1 MRRVIVIAAAI
12 VGAVV
17 IFAGAIFFYA
27 ATNLNSI
34 ISERRQA
41 ILDKVS
47 IALGRQ
53 VHADDIKV
61 TLGWGI
67 LADVTGVQ
75 VADDPDISKKPFIEA
90 SNVYTRLQLIPLLA
104 RRIEVTEVV
113 LDKPVIRIVQT
124 RDGTFN
130 VSTLGRKKVHTEEE
144 SQQGEGEGGGGANEE
159 SPMAEA
165 GKAPSVLGSLLVQNF
180 TINDGTLTFE
190 TEGAPESAT
199 INVINLKLRDFVF
212 NAPFTVA
219 VTFAAL
225 SDQQNFDLSATIGPL
240 VSNGV
245 LDIDAI
251 PLTGNAKVGPI
262 LLTQLK
268 TIPMVAKAIPPKL
281 SVSGPVSFDAVA
293 EGTVQSIKFNLSS
306 DMSANAIAFGD
317 AFNKPADVP
326 LKISADGTKGERAQG
341 AAILESGIG
350 DLVPVLTGWSLVA
363 VNLANVTL
371 GDLEA
376 KATNIRVG
384 GGTNAAHIDTNNFD
398 IASLAKMIPA
408 LGKYNPTGKTE
419 IHTGATLAH
428 EKASAD
434 GTVALTGVGLSLPDQ
449 KAPPLSNISGNIKL
463 AGTSADIGPL
473 TFNLGAQQATLKS
486 HIDQFQPLVMSYE
499 LNAASVRLAD
509 LAPSRP
515 PDEVI
520 NQLFAKGA
528 VSIGSM
534 TGPTVDSDITS
545 PSGNLAKVPYQNLK
559 VSLSLSGK
567 FARVTTLRLKAFS
580 GDIVATGD
588 TRLEASAP
596 MEASISFTNLDI
608 QQALDSQK
616 SKAAGTV
623 RGTLGGRIKVSAK
636 TGTFDE
642 MKPTLRGNGN
652 LTITN
657 GKLVGINVG
666 GQALKKVQNLPAIGN
681 LVPDAVVKNHPE
693 LFANP
698 DTDIQLASLTFVLA
712 DQRITSHDIKAQTVD
727 YNLLGDGWFDM
738 DKNIDLAARIV
749 LSAPFSKELI
759 EQKQEVAF
767 IANKDGQIDIP
778 LQVVGQLPK
787 PQVLPNVTELAQ
799 TAANNAAKS
808 QGQKYLGKIFGKKGL
823 PGGLSKFLG
832 GGSGGN
838 DGSGNGGGSGGSNG
852 GGGNTNPPSNP
863 LDQLKKLF

>member
-1 MRRVIVIAAAI
+1 MRRVIVVAAAI

-17 IFAGAIFFYA
+17 IFAGAILFYA

-34 ISERRQA
+34 IAERRQTV
-41 ILDKVS
+41 LDKVS
-47 IALGRQ
+47 TALGRQ

-61 TLGWGI
+61 SIGWGI
-67 LADVTGVQ
+67 MADVTGVR
-75 VADDPDISKKPFIEA
+75 VADDPDISQKPFIEA
-90 SNVYTRLQLIPLLA
+90 SNVYTRLELLPLLA

-130 VSTLGRKKVHTEEE
+130 VSTLGRKKVHTEQEA
-144 SQQGEGEGGGGANEE
+144 GEGKGGGKGGRGDNEE

-165 GKAPSVLGSLLVQNF
+165 GRAPAALGSLLVQNF
-180 TINDGTLTFE
+180 SINGGTLTFE
-190 TEGAPESAT
+190 TEGAPESSTVNA
-199 INVINLKLRDFVF
+199 IDLKVRDFGF

-240 VSNGV
+240 ISNGV
-245 LDIDAI
+245 IDIDAI
-251 PLTGNAKVGPI
+251 PLSGKAKVGPI
-262 LLTQLK
+262 LLTQLE
-268 TIPMVAKAIPPKL
+268 TIPMIAKAIPPKL
-281 SVSGPVSFDAVA
+281 SVSGPVSFDATA
-293 EGTVQSIKFNLSS
+293 DGTTQAVKFNVSS
-306 DMSANAIAFGD
+306 DLSANAIAFGD
-317 AFNKPADVP
+317 SFNKPADTP
-326 LKISADGTKGERAQG
+326 LNISAEGSQTS
-341 AAILESGIG
+341 SG
-350 DLVPVLTGWSLVA
+350 VA
-363 VNLANVTL
+363 VTLANVTL

-376 KATNIRVG
+376 KATDIKVG
-384 GGTNAAHIDTNNFD
+384 GGTTAAHVDTNNFD
-398 IASLAKMIPA
+398 LAALAKMIPA
-408 LGKYNPTGKTE
+408 LGKYNLTGKTE
-419 IHTGATLAH
+419 VHTAATLANG
-428 EKASAD
+428 KAAAD
-434 GTVALTGVGLSLPDQ
+434 GTVALAGVGLLMPDQ
-449 KAPPLSNISGNIKL
+449 KASPLSNINGNIKL
-463 AGTSADIGPL
+463 AGTTADVGPL

-528 VSIGSM
+528 ISIGSM
-534 TGPTVDSDITS
+534 AGPTVDSEITS
-545 PSGNLAKVPYQNLK
+545 PSGNLANLPYQNLK
-559 VSLSLSGK
+559 LQVALK
-567 FARVTTLRLKAFS
+567 QKQARVTTLRLKAFS
-580 GDIVATGD
+580 GDIVATGN

-623 RGTLGGRIKVSAK
+623 RGTLGGKIQVSGK

-642 MKPTLRGNGN
+642 MKPTLKGNGN
-652 LTITN
+652 LTLTN
-657 GKLVGINVG
+657 GKLIGVNIG
-666 GQALKKVQNLPAIGN
+666 GQALKKVQHLPAIGK

-693 LFANP
+693 LFSNP
-698 DTDIQLASLTFVLA
+698 DTDIQLASLTFVLEGP
-712 DQRITSHDIKAQTVD
+712 RITSHDIKAQTVD

-738 DKNIDLAARIV
+738 DKNIDLAAEIV
-749 LSAPFSKELI
+749 LSPQFSKELV
-759 EQKQEVAF
+759 EQKKEVAF

-799 TAANNAAKS
+799 LATNNAAQS
-808 QGQKYLGKIFGKKGL
+808 QGQKYLGKIFGKKGI
-823 PGGLSKFLG
+823 PKGLSKFLG
-832 GGSGGN
+832 GDSSGT
-838 DGSGNGGGSGGSNG
+838 DGSGNGSNNSNG
-852 GGGNTNPPSNP
+852 GGNSNPPPNP

>member
-1 MRRVIVIAAAI
+1 MRRVMVVAAAI

-17 IFAGAIFFYA
+17 IFAGAILFYA

-34 ISERRQA
+34 IAERRQT

-47 IALGRQ
+47 TALGRQ

-61 TLGWGI
+61 SLGWGI

-90 SNVYTRLQLIPLLA
+90 SNVYTRLQLMPLLA

-144 SQQGEGEGGGGANEE
+144 SGGGEAGKGGGGANEE

-165 GKAPSVLGSLLVQNF
+165 GRAPAALGSLLVQNF
-180 TINDGTLTFE
+180 SINDGTLTFQ
-190 TEGAPESAT
+190 TEGAAESSTVNA
-199 INVINLKLRDFVF
+199 INLKVRDFGF
-212 NAPFTVA
+212 NAPFTA
-219 VTFAAL
+219 DVTFAAL
-225 SDQQNFDLSATIGPL
+225 SDKKNFDLSATIGPL
-240 VSNGV
+240 INNG
-245 LDIDAI
+245 LIDIDAI
-251 PLTGNAKVGPI
+251 PLSGKAGVGPI
-262 LLTQLK
+262 LLTQLQ
-268 TIPMVAKAIPPKL
+268 TIPTIAKAIPPKL
-281 SVSGPVSFDAVA
+281 SISGPVSFDATA
-293 EGTVQSIKFNLSS
+293 DGTVHSIKFTATSDLS
-306 DMSANAIAFGD
+306 APAIAFGD
-317 AFNKPADVP
+317 TFNKPADSP
-326 LKISADGTKGERAQG
+326 LKISAEGSRTD
-341 AAILESGIG
+341 S
-350 DLVPVLTGWSLVA
+350 VVA
-363 VNLANVTL
+363 VTLANITL
-371 GDLEA
+371 GDLEG
-376 KATNIRVG
+376 KATNIKIG
-384 GGTNAAHIDTNNFD
+384 GGTTAAHVDTNNFD

-408 LGKYNPTGKTE
+408 LSKYNLAGKTE
-419 IHTGATLAH
+419 IHTGVTLVQG
-428 EKASAD
+428 KASAD
-434 GTVALTGVGLSLPDQ
+434 GTVALAGVGLSIPDQ

-463 AGTSADIGPL
+463 AGTSADVGPL

-499 LNAASVRLAD
+499 LNAATVRLAD

-528 VSIGSM
+528 VSVGSM
-534 TGPTVDSDITS
+534 TGPTVDSEITS
-545 PSGNLAKVPYQNLK
+545 PSGNLANVPYQNLR
-559 VSLSLSGK
+559 LSLALANK
-567 FARVTTLRLKAFS
+567 VARVTTLRLKAFA
-580 GDIVATGD
+580 GDIVATGT

-623 RGTLGGRIKVSAK
+623 RGTLGGNIKVSGK

-652 LTITN
+652 LTLTN
-657 GKLVGINVG
+657 GKLIGVNIG

-681 LVPDAVVKNHPE
+681 LVPEAVIKNHPE
-693 LFANP
+693 LFSNP
-698 DTDIQLASLTFVLA
+698 DTDIQLASLTFVLEGP
-712 DQRITSHDIKAQTVD
+712 RITSHDIKVQTVD

-749 LSAPFSKELI
+749 LSPQFSKELV
-759 EQKQEVAF
+759 EQKKEVAF

-799 TAANNAAKS
+799 RAGTHAMQA
-808 QGQKYLGKIFGKKGL
+808 QGQKYLGKVFGKKGL
-823 PGGLSKFLG
+823 PGGLNKFLG
-832 GGSGGN
+832 GDSGGGDSSGN
-838 DGSGNGGGSGGSNG
+838 GSGNNNG
-852 GGGNTNPPSNP
+852 GGNSNPPPNP

>member
-1 MRRVIVIAAAI
+1 MRRVIVVAAAI

-17 IFAGAIFFYA
+17 IFAGAILFYA

-34 ISERRQA
+34 IAERHQT

-47 IALGRQ
+47 TALGRQ

-61 TLGWGI
+61 SLGWGI

-90 SNVYTRLQLIPLLA
+90 SNVYTRLQLMPLLA

-144 SQQGEGEGGGGANEE
+144 SGGGTGGKGGGANEE
-159 SPMAEA
+159 SPMAAA
-165 GKAPSVLGSLLVQNF
+165 GRAPAALGSLLVQNF
-180 TINDGTLTFE
+180 SINDGTLIFQ
-190 TEGAPESAT
+190 TEGAPESSTVNA
-199 INVINLKLRDFVF
+199 INLKVRDFGF
-212 NAPFTVA
+212 NAPFTIA

-225 SDQQNFDLSATIGPL
+225 SDQKNFDLSATIGPL
-240 VSNGV
+240 ISNGV
-245 LDIDAI
+245 IDIDAI
-251 PLTGNAKVGPI
+251 ALFGKASVGPI
-262 LLTQLK
+262 LQTQLE
-268 TIPMVAKAIPPKL
+268 TIPMLGSEKIPPKL
-281 SVSGPVSFDAVA
+281 SISGPISFDATA
-293 EGTVQSIKFNLSS
+293 DGTIQSIKFNVTS
-306 DMSANAIAFGD
+306 DLSANAIAFGD
-317 AFNKPADVP
+317 TFNKPADSP
-326 LKISADGTKGERAQG
+326 LKISAEGSRTD
-341 AAILESGIG
+341 S
-350 DLVPVLTGWSLVA
+350 VLA
-363 VNLANVTL
+363 VTLANITL

-376 KATNIRVG
+376 KATDIKIG
-384 GGTNAAHIDTNNFD
+384 GGTTAAHVDTNNFD
-398 IASLAKMIPA
+398 IASLAKMIPV
-408 LGKYNPTGKTE
+408 LGKYNLAGKTE
-419 IHTGATLAH
+419 IHTGVTLVNG
-428 EKASAD
+428 KTSAD
-434 GTVALTGVGLSLPDQ
+434 GTVALAGVGLSIPDQ

-463 AGTSADIGPL
+463 AGTSADVGPL

-499 LNAASVRLAD
+499 LNAAAVRLAD
-509 LAPSRP
+509 IAPSRP
-515 PDEVI
+515 PDEVV

-528 VSIGSM
+528 VSIGSS
-534 TGPTVDSDITS
+534 TGPTVDSEITS
-545 PSGNLAKVPYQNLK
+545 PSGNLANIPYQNLK
-559 VSLSLSGK
+559 LSLALADK
-567 FARVTTLRLKAFS
+567 VARVTTLRLKAFS
-580 GDIVATGD
+580 GDIVATGN

-596 MEASISFTNLDI
+596 MQASISFTNLDV

-623 RGTLGGRIKVSAK
+623 RGTLGGNIKVSGK

-642 MKPTLRGNGN
+642 MKPTLRGNGD
-652 LTITN
+652 LTLTN
-657 GKLVGINVG
+657 GKLIGVNIG

-681 LVPDAVVKNHPE
+681 LVPEAVIRNHPE
-693 LFANP
+693 LFSNP
-698 DTDIQLASLTFVLA
+698 DTDIQVASLTFVLEGP
-712 DQRITSHDIKAQTVD
+712 RITSHDIKVQTVD

-749 LSAPFSKELI
+749 LSPQFSKELV
-759 EQKQEVAF
+759 EQKKEVAF

-799 TAANNAAKS
+799 RAANNAAQS
-808 QGQKYLGKIFGKKGL
+808 QGQKYLGKVFGKKGI
-823 PGGLSKFLG
+823 PKGLSKFLG
-832 GGSGGN
+832 GDSGGG
-838 DGSGNGGGSGGSNG
+838 DGSGNGSGGDNG
-852 GGGNTNPPSNP
+852 GGNSNPPPNP

>member
-1 MRRVIVIAAAI
+1 MRRVMVVAAAI

-17 IFAGAIFFYA
+17 IFAGAILFYA

-34 ISERRQA
+34 IAERRQT

-47 IALGRQ
+47 TALGRQ

-61 TLGWGI
+61 SLGWGI

-90 SNVYTRLQLIPLLA
+90 SNVYTRLQLMPLLA

-130 VSTLGRKKVHTEEE
+130 VSTLGRKKVRTEEE
-144 SQQGEGEGGGGANEE
+144 SGGGDGGKGGGGANEE

-165 GKAPSVLGSLLVQNF
+165 GRAPAALGSLLVQNF
-180 TINDGTLTFE
+180 SINDGTLTFQ
-190 TEGAPESAT
+190 TEGAAESSTVNA
-199 INVINLKLRDFVF
+199 INLKVRDFGF
-212 NAPFTVA
+212 NAPFTA
-219 VTFAAL
+219 DVTFAAL
-225 SDQQNFDLSATIGPL
+225 SDKKNFDLSATIGPL
-240 VSNGV
+240 INNGV
-245 LDIDAI
+245 IDIDAI
-251 PLTGNAKVGPI
+251 PLSGKAGVGPI
-262 LLTQLK
+262 LLTQLQ
-268 TIPMVAKAIPPKL
+268 TIPMIAKAIPPKL
-281 SVSGPVSFDAVA
+281 SISGPVSFDATA
-293 EGTVQSIKFNLSS
+293 DGTVHSIKFTATSDLS
-306 DMSANAIAFGD
+306 APAIAFGD
-317 AFNKPADVP
+317 TFNKPADSP
-326 LKISADGTKGERAQG
+326 LKISAEGSRTD
-341 AAILESGIG
+341 S
-350 DLVPVLTGWSLVA
+350 VVA
-363 VNLANVTL
+363 VTLANITL
-371 GDLEA
+371 GDLEG
-376 KATNIRVG
+376 KATNIKIG
-384 GGTNAAHIDTNNFD
+384 GGTTAAHVDTNNFD

-408 LGKYNPTGKTE
+408 LSKYNLAGKTE
-419 IHTGATLAH
+419 IHTGVTLVQG
-428 EKASAD
+428 KASAD
-434 GTVALTGVGLSLPDQ
+434 GTVALAGVGLSIPDQ
-449 KAPPLSNISGNIKL
+449 KAPPLSNLSGNIKL
-463 AGTSADIGPL
+463 AGTSADVGPL

-499 LNAASVRLAD
+499 LNAATVRLAD

-528 VSIGSM
+528 VSVGSM
-534 TGPTVDSDITS
+534 TGPTVDSEITS
-545 PSGNLAKVPYQNLK
+545 PSGNLANVPYQNLR
-559 VSLSLSGK
+559 LSLALANK
-567 FARVTTLRLKAFS
+567 VARVTTLRLKAFA
-580 GDIVATGD
+580 GDIVATGT

-623 RGTLGGRIKVSAK
+623 RGTLGGNIKVSGK

-652 LTITN
+652 LTLTN
-657 GKLVGINVG
+657 GKLIGVNIG

-681 LVPDAVVKNHPE
+681 LVPEAVIKNHPE
-693 LFANP
+693 LFSNP
-698 DTDIQLASLTFVLA
+698 DTDIQLASLTFVLEGP
-712 DQRITSHDIKAQTVD
+712 RITSHDIKVQTVD

-749 LSAPFSKELI
+749 LSPQFSKELV
-759 EQKQEVAF
+759 EQKKEVAF

-799 TAANNAAKS
+799 RAGTHAMQA
-808 QGQKYLGKIFGKKGL
+808 QGQKYLGKVFGKKGL
-823 PGGLSKFLG
+823 PGGLNKFLG
-832 GGSGGN
+832 GDSGADDGSGGSGS
-838 DGSGNGGGSGGSNG
+838 GSGNGGAPAG
-852 GGGNTNPPSNP
+852 GGGSKPPPNP

>member
-1 MRRVIVIAAAI
+1 MRRVMVVAAAI

-17 IFAGAIFFYA
+17 IFAGAILFYA

-34 ISERRQA
+34 IAERRQT

-47 IALGRQ
+47 TALGRQ

-61 TLGWGI
+61 SLGWGI

-90 SNVYTRLQLIPLLA
+90 SNVYTRLQLMPLLA

-130 VSTLGRKKVHTEEE
+130 VSTLGRKKVHTEED
-144 SQQGEGEGGGGANEE
+144 SGGGEAGKGGGGANEE

-165 GKAPSVLGSLLVQNF
+165 GRAPAALGSLLVQNF
-180 TINDGTLTFE
+180 SINDGTLTFQ
-190 TEGAPESAT
+190 TEGAAESSTVNA
-199 INVINLKLRDFVF
+199 INLKVRDFGF
-212 NAPFTVA
+212 NAPFTA
-219 VTFAAL
+219 DVTFAAL
-225 SDQQNFDLSATIGPL
+225 SDKKNFDLSATIGPL
-240 VSNGV
+240 INNGV
-245 LDIDAI
+245 IDIDAI
-251 PLTGNAKVGPI
+251 PLSGKAGVGPI
-262 LLTQLK
+262 LLTQLQ
-268 TIPMVAKAIPPKL
+268 TIPMIAKAIPPKL
-281 SVSGPVSFDAVA
+281 SISGPVSFDATA
-293 EGTVQSIKFNLSS
+293 DGTVHSIKFTATSDLS
-306 DMSANAIAFGD
+306 APAIAFGD
-317 AFNKPADVP
+317 TFNKPADSP
-326 LKISADGTKGERAQG
+326 LKISAEGSRTD
-341 AAILESGIG
+341 S
-350 DLVPVLTGWSLVA
+350 VVA
-363 VNLANVTL
+363 VTLANITL
-371 GDLEA
+371 GDLEG
-376 KATNIRVG
+376 KATNIKIG
-384 GGTNAAHIDTNNFD
+384 GGTTAAHVDTNNFD

-408 LGKYNPTGKTE
+408 LSKYNLAGKTE
-419 IHTGATLAH
+419 IHTGVTLVQG
-428 EKASAD
+428 KASAD
-434 GTVALTGVGLSLPDQ
+434 GTVALAGVGLSIPDQ

-463 AGTSADIGPL
+463 AGTSADVGPL

-499 LNAASVRLAD
+499 LNAATVRLAD

-528 VSIGSM
+528 VSVGSM
-534 TGPTVDSDITS
+534 TGPTVDSEITS
-545 PSGNLAKVPYQNLK
+545 PSGNLANVPYQNLR
-559 VSLSLSGK
+559 LSLALANK
-567 FARVTTLRLKAFS
+567 VARVTTLRLKAFA
-580 GDIVATGD
+580 GDIVATGT

-623 RGTLGGRIKVSAK
+623 RGTLGGNIKVSGK

-652 LTITN
+652 LTLTN
-657 GKLVGINVG
+657 GKLIGVNIG

-681 LVPDAVVKNHPE
+681 LVPEAVIKNHPE
-693 LFANP
+693 LFSNP
-698 DTDIQLASLTFVLA
+698 DTDIQLASLTFVLEGP
-712 DQRITSHDIKAQTVD
+712 RITSHDIKVQTVD

-749 LSAPFSKELI
+749 LSPQFSKELV
-759 EQKQEVAF
+759 EQKKEVAF

-799 TAANNAAKS
+799 RAGTHAMQA
-808 QGQKYLGKIFGKKGL
+808 QGQKYLGKVFGKKGL
-823 PGGLSKFLG
+823 PGGLNKFLG
-832 GGSGGN
+832 GDSGADDGSGGSGS
-838 DGSGNGGGSGGSNG
+838 GSGNGGAPAG
-852 GGGNTNPPSNP
+852 GGGSKPPPNP

>member
-1 MRRVIVIAAAI
+1 MRRVIKIAAAI
-12 VGAVV
+12 VGAVA
-17 IFAGAIFFYA
+17 IFVGAILFYA

-34 ISERRQA
+34 IAERRQT

-47 IALGRQ
+47 TALGRQ
-53 VHADDIKV
+53 VHAEDIKV
-61 TLGWGI
+61 SIGWGI

-90 SNVYTRLQLIPLLA
+90 SNVYTRLQLMPLLA

-144 SQQGEGEGGGGANEE
+144 SRQGEGEGGGGANEE

-165 GKAPSVLGSLLVQNF
+165 GKTPSVLGSLLVQNF
-180 TINDGTLTFE
+180 TINDGTLTYE

-199 INVINLKLRDFVF
+199 VNAIDFKVRDFVF

-240 VSNGV
+240 VNNGV
-245 LDIDAI
+245 LDVDAI
-251 PLTGNAKVGPI
+251 PLTGTAKVGPI

-268 TIPMVAKAIPPKL
+268 TIPMLAKSIPPKL
-281 SVSGPVSFDAVA
+281 SISGPVAFDATA
-293 EGTVQSIKFNLSS
+293 DGTLQSVKFTVSS
-306 DMSANAIAFGD
+306 DLSAPAIAFGD
-317 AFNKPADVP
+317 TFNKPADTP
-326 LKISADGTKGERAQG
+326 LKISAEGSQAG
-341 AAILESGIG
+341 SG
-350 DLVPVLTGWSLVA
+350 VA
-363 VNLANVTL
+363 VTLANITL

-376 KATNIRVG
+376 KATDIKVS
-384 GGTNAAHIDTNNFD
+384 GGTTAARVDTNNFD
-398 IASLAKMIPA
+398 IASLAKIIPA

-419 IHTGATLAH
+419 IHTAATLAH

-434 GTVALTGVGLSLPDQ
+434 GTVALASVGLSLPDQ

-463 AGTSADIGPL
+463 AGTSADVGPL
-473 TFNLGAQQATLKS
+473 TFNVGAQQATLKS

-499 LNAASVRLAD
+499 LNAASVRLGD
-509 LAPSRP
+509 LVPSRP

-534 TGPTVDSDITS
+534 TGPTVDSEITS
-545 PSGNLAKVPYQNLK
+545 PSGNLANVPYQNLRL
-559 VSLSLSGK
+559 SLSLANK
-567 FARVTTLRLKAFS
+567 IARITTLKLKAFS
-580 GDIVATGD
+580 GDIVATGN
-588 TRLEASAP
+588 TRLEAAAP
-596 MEASISFTNLDI
+596 MAASISFTNLDI

-623 RGTLGGRIKVSAK
+623 RGTLGGNIKVSGK
-636 TGTFDE
+636 TGSFDE
-642 MKPTLRGNGN
+642 MKPTLKGNGN
-652 LTITN
+652 LTLTN
-657 GKLVGINVG
+657 GKLVGVNVG

-681 LVPDAVVKNHPE
+681 LVPDAVIKNHPE
-693 LFANP
+693 LFSNP
-698 DTDIQLASLTFVLA
+698 DTDIQLASLTFVLEGP
-712 DQRITSHDIKAQTVD
+712 RITSHDIKVQTVD

-778 LQVVGQLPK
+778 LQIVGQLPK

-823 PGGLSKFLG
+823 PGGLGKFLG
-832 GGSGGN
+832 GDSSGGAN
-838 DGSGNGGGSGGSNG
+838 SGGGSGNGSAPAAGGSN
-852 GGGNTNPPSNP
+852 PPPNP

>member
-1 MRRVIVIAAAI
+1 MRRVMVVAAAI

-17 IFAGAIFFYA
+17 IFAGAILFYA

-34 ISERRQA
+34 IAERRQT

-47 IALGRQ
+47 TALGRQ

-90 SNVYTRLQLIPLLA
+90 SNVYTRLQLMPLLA

-144 SQQGEGEGGGGANEE
+144 SGGGEAGKGGGGANEE

-165 GKAPSVLGSLLVQNF
+165 GRAPAALGSLLVQNF
-180 TINDGTLTFE
+180 SINDGTLTFQ
-190 TEGAPESAT
+190 TEGAAESSTVNA
-199 INVINLKLRDFVF
+199 INLKVRDFGF
-212 NAPFTVA
+212 NAPFTA
-219 VTFAAL
+219 DVTFAAL
-225 SDQQNFDLSATIGPL
+225 SDKKNFDLSATIGPL
-240 VSNGV
+240 INNGV
-245 LDIDAI
+245 IDIDAI
-251 PLTGNAKVGPI
+251 PLSGKAGVGPI
-262 LLTQLK
+262 LLTQLQ
-268 TIPMVAKAIPPKL
+268 TIPMIAKAIPPKL
-281 SVSGPVSFDAVA
+281 SISGPISFEATAD
-293 EGTVQSIKFNLSS
+293 GTVHSIKFTATSDLS
-306 DMSANAIAFGD
+306 APAIAFGD
-317 AFNKPADVP
+317 TFNKPADSP
-326 LKISADGTKGERAQG
+326 LKISAEGSRTD
-341 AAILESGIG
+341 S
-350 DLVPVLTGWSLVA
+350 VVA
-363 VNLANVTL
+363 VTLANITL
-371 GDLEA
+371 GDLEG
-376 KATNIRVG
+376 KATNIKIG
-384 GGTNAAHIDTNNFD
+384 GGTTAAHVDTNNFD
-398 IASLAKMIPA
+398 IAPLAKMIPA
-408 LGKYNPTGKTE
+408 LSKYNLAGKTE
-419 IHTGATLAH
+419 IHTGVTLVQG
-428 EKASAD
+428 KASAD
-434 GTVALTGVGLSLPDQ
+434 GTVALAGVGLSIPDQ
-449 KAPPLSNISGNIKL
+449 KAPPLSNLSGNIKL
-463 AGTSADIGPL
+463 AGTSADVGPL

-499 LNAASVRLAD
+499 LNAAAVRLAD

-528 VSIGSM
+528 VSVGSM
-534 TGPTVDSDITS
+534 TGPTVDSEITS
-545 PSGNLAKVPYQNLK
+545 PSGNLANIPYQNLR
-559 VSLSLSGK
+559 LSLALANK
-567 FARVTTLRLKAFS
+567 VARITTLRLKAFA
-580 GDIVATGD
+580 GDIVATGT

-623 RGTLGGRIKVSAK
+623 RGTLGGNIKVSGK

-642 MKPTLRGNGN
+642 MKPTIRGNGN
-652 LTITN
+652 LTLTN
-657 GKLVGINVG
+657 GKLIGVNIG

-681 LVPDAVVKNHPE
+681 LVPEAVIKNHPE
-693 LFANP
+693 LFSNP
-698 DTDIQLASLTFVLA
+698 DTDIQLASLTFVLEGP
-712 DQRITSHDIKAQTVD
+712 RITSHDIKVQTVD

-749 LSAPFSKELI
+749 LSPQFSKELV
-759 EQKQEVAF
+759 EQKKEVAF

-799 TAANNAAKS
+799 RAGTHAMQA
-808 QGQKYLGKIFGKKGL
+808 QGQKYLGKVFGKKGL
-823 PGGLSKFLG
+823 PGGLNKFLG
-832 GGSGGN
+832 GDSGGGDGSG
-838 DGSGNGGGSGGSNG
+838 DGSGNNNG
-852 GGGNTNPPSNP
+852 GGNSKPPPNP

>member
-1 MRRVIVIAAAI
+1 MRRVMVVAAAI

-17 IFAGAIFFYA
+17 IFAGAILFYA

-34 ISERRQA
+34 IAERRQT

-61 TLGWGI
+61 SLGWGI
-67 LADVTGVQ
+67 MADVTGVQ

-90 SNVYTRLQLIPLLA
+90 SNVYTRLQLMPLLA

-113 LDKPVIRIVQT
+113 LNKPVIRIVQT

-130 VSTLGRKKVHTEEE
+130 VSTLGRKKVRTEEE
-144 SQQGEGEGGGGANEE
+144 SGAGGGGKGGGANEE

-165 GKAPSVLGSLLVQNF
+165 GRAPATLGSLLVQNF
-180 TINDGTLTFE
+180 SIKDGTLIFQ
-190 TEGAPESAT
+190 TEGAPESSTVNA
-199 INVINLKLRDFVF
+199 IDLKIRDFGF

-240 VSNGV
+240 INNGV
-245 LDIDAI
+245 IDVDAI
-251 PLTGNAKVGPI
+251 PLSGNAKAGPI
-262 LLTQLK
+262 LLSQLE
-268 TIPMVAKAIPPKL
+268 TIPMLAKAIPPKL
-281 SVSGPVSFDAVA
+281 SVSGPVAFDATA
-293 EGTVQSIKFNLSS
+293 DGTIQSIKFKVSS
-306 DMSANAIAFGD
+306 DLSAPAIAFGD
-317 AFNKPADVP
+317 SFNKPADTP
-326 LKISADGTKGERAQG
+326 LKISAEGSQTG
-341 AAILESGIG
+341 SG
-350 DLVPVLTGWSLVA
+350 VA
-363 VNLANVTL
+363 VTLANITL

-376 KATNIRVG
+376 KATDIKVG
-384 GGTNAAHIDTNNFD
+384 AGTTAARIDTNNFD
-398 IASLAKMIPA
+398 IGSLAKMVPA
-408 LGKYNPTGKTE
+408 LGKYNLTGKTE
-419 IHTGATLAH
+419 IHTAATLAH
-428 EKASAD
+428 GKASAD
-434 GTVALTGVGLSLPDQ
+434 GTVALAGVGLSIPDQ
-449 KAPPLSNISGNIKL
+449 KAPPISNISGNIKL
-463 AGTSADIGPL
+463 AGTSADVGPL
-473 TFNLGAQQATLKS
+473 TFNLGAQQATLTS

-499 LNAASVRLAD
+499 LNAAAVRLAD

-534 TGPTVDSDITS
+534 AGPTIDSEITS
-545 PSGNLAKVPYQNLK
+545 PSGNLANVPYQNLK
-559 VSLSLSGK
+559 LSLSLADK
-567 FARVTTLRLKAFS
+567 LARVTTLRLKAFS
-580 GDIVATGD
+580 GDIVATGN

-596 MEASISFTNLDI
+596 MQASISFTNLDI

-623 RGTLGGRIKVSAK
+623 RGTLGGKINVSGK
-636 TGTFDE
+636 TGTFDA
-642 MKPTLRGNGN
+642 MKPTLKGNGN
-652 LTITN
+652 LTLTN
-657 GKLVGINVG
+657 GKLIGVNIG
-666 GQALKKVQNLPAIGN
+666 GQALKKVQHLPAIGK

-693 LFANP
+693 LFSNP
-698 DTDIQLASLTFVLA
+698 DTDIQLASLTFVLEGP
-712 DQRITSHDIKAQTVD
+712 RITSHDIKAQTVD

-749 LSAPFSKELI
+749 LSPQFSKELI
-759 EQKQEVAF
+759 EQKKEVAF

-799 TAANNAAKS
+799 LAANNAAQS
-808 QGQKYLGKIFGKKGL
+808 QGQKYLGKVFGKKGI
-823 PGGLSKFLG
+823 PKGLSKFLG
-832 GGSGGN
+832 GDSGGG
-838 DGSGNGGGSGGSNG
+838 DGSGNGSGNNNG
-852 GGGNTNPPSNP
+852 GGSSNPPPNP

>member
-1 MRRVIVIAAAI
+1 MRRVIVVAAAI

-17 IFAGAIFFYA
+17 IFAGAILFYA

-34 ISERRQA
+34 IAERRQT

-47 IALGRQ
+47 TALGRQ

-61 TLGWGI
+61 SLGWGI

-90 SNVYTRLQLIPLLA
+90 SNVYTRLQLMPLLA

-144 SQQGEGEGGGGANEE
+144 SQPGEGGGAKQE

-165 GKAPSVLGSLLVQNF
+165 GKAPATLGSLLVQNF
-180 TINDGTLTFE
+180 SINDGTLTYE

-199 INVINLKLRDFVF
+199 VNAINLQLRDFVF

-225 SDQQNFDLSATIGPL
+225 SDQQNFALSATIGPL
-240 VSNGV
+240 ISNGV
-245 LDIDAI
+245 IDIDAI
-251 PLTGNAKVGPI
+251 PLSGKAKVGPI

-268 TIPMVAKAIPPKL
+268 TIPMLAKAIPPKL
-281 SVSGPVSFDAVA
+281 SISGPIAFDATA
-293 EGTVQSIKFNLSS
+293 DGTVHSIKFNASS
-306 DMSANAIAFGD
+306 DLSAPAIAFGD
-317 AFNKPADVP
+317 TFTKPADTP
-326 LKISADGTKGERAQG
+326 LKISAEGSRTDSVVT
-341 AAILESGIG
+341 
-350 DLVPVLTGWSLVA
+350 VT
-363 VNLANVTL
+363 LANITA
-371 GDLEA
+371 GDLEV
-376 KATNIRVG
+376 KATDIKVG
-384 GGTNAAHIDTNNFD
+384 GGTTAVHVDTNNFD
-398 IASLAKMIPA
+398 IASLAKMVPA
-408 LGKYNPTGKTE
+408 LGKYNLAGKTE
-419 IHTGATLAH
+419 IHTSATITNG
-428 EKASAD
+428 KASAD
-434 GTVALTGVGLSLPDQ
+434 GTVALAGVGLSLPDQ
-449 KAPPLSNISGNIKL
+449 KAPPLSNLSGNIKL
-463 AGTSADIGPL
+463 EGTGADVGPL
-473 TFNLGAQQATLKS
+473 TFNIGPQQATLKS

-509 LAPSRP
+509 LVPSRP
-515 PDEVI
+515 SDEGI
-520 NQLFAKGA
+520 NQLFAKGSA
-528 VSIGSM
+528 S
-534 TGPTVDSDITS
+534 TGARNVNTIEAQITS
-545 PSGNLAKVPYQNLK
+545 PSGNLGGVPYQNLDLSA
-559 VSLSLSGK
+559 SLQGK
-567 FARVTTLRLKAFS
+567 FARVARLKLKAFS
-580 GDIVATGD
+580 GDIVATGN
-588 TRLEASAP
+588 TQLEASAP
-596 MEASISFTNLDI
+596 IQASISFTNLDI

-623 RGTLGGRIKVSAK
+623 RGTLGGNIKVSGK

-652 LTITN
+652 LTLTN
-657 GKLVGINVG
+657 GKLVGVNVG
-666 GQALKKVQNLPAIGN
+666 GQALSKVQNLPAIGN
-681 LVPDAVVKNHPE
+681 LVPDSVIKNHPE
-693 LFANP
+693 LFSNP
-698 DTDIQLASLTFVLA
+698 DTDIQLASLNFVLEGP
-712 DQRITSHDIKAQTVD
+712 RITSHDIKVQTVD

-749 LSAPFSKELI
+749 LSPQFSKELI
-759 EQKQEVAF
+759 EQKKEVAF

-799 TAANNAAKS
+799 RAGTHAMQA
-808 QGQKYLGKIFGKKGL
+808 QGQKYLGKVFGKKGL

-832 GGSGGN
+832 GDSGADDGSGGSGS
-838 DGSGNGGGSGGSNG
+838 GSGNGGGNS
-852 GGGNTNPPSNP
+852 NPPPNP

>member
-1 MRRVIVIAAAI
+1 MRRVIVVAAAI
-12 VGAVV
+12 FGAVV
-17 IFAGAIFFYA
+17 IFAAAILFYA

-34 ISERRQA
+34 IAERRQT

-47 IALGRQ
+47 TALGRR

-61 TLGWGI
+61 SLGWGI

-75 VADDPDISKKPFIEA
+75 VADDPDISTKPFIEA
-90 SNVYTRLQLIPLLA
+90 SNVYTRLQLMPLLA

-130 VSTLGRKKVHTEEE
+130 VSTLGRKKVRTEEE
-144 SQQGEGEGGGGANEE
+144 SGGGGGGKGGANEE

-165 GKAPSVLGSLLVQNF
+165 GRAPAALGSLLVQNF
-180 TINDGTLTFE
+180 SINDGTLTFQ
-190 TEGAPESAT
+190 TEGAAESSTVNA
-199 INVINLKLRDFVF
+199 IDLKVRDFGF
-212 NAPFTVA
+212 NAPFTAA

-225 SDQQNFDLSATIGPL
+225 SDQKNFDLSATIGPL
-240 VSNGV
+240 INNGV
-245 LDIDAI
+245 IDIDAI
-251 PLTGNAKVGPI
+251 PLSGKASVGPI
-262 LLTQLK
+262 LLTQLA
-268 TIPMVAKAIPPKL
+268 TIPMIAKAIPPKL
-281 SVSGPVSFDAVA
+281 SISGPVSFDATA
-293 EGTVQSIKFNLSS
+293 DGTVQSIKFTATSDLS
-306 DMSANAIAFGD
+306 APAIAFGD
-317 AFNKPADVP
+317 TFNKPADSP
-326 LKISADGTKGERAQG
+326 LKISAEGSRTGSVVE
-341 AAILESGIG
+341 
-350 DLVPVLTGWSLVA
+350 LT
-363 VNLANVTL
+363 LANITL

-376 KATNIRVG
+376 KATNIKVG
-384 GGTNAAHIDTNNFD
+384 GGTTAAHIDTNNFD

-408 LGKYNPTGKTE
+408 LGKYNLAGKTE
-419 IHTGATLAH
+419 IHTGVTLVNG
-428 EKASAD
+428 KASAD
-434 GTVALTGVGLSLPDQ
+434 GTVALAGVGLSIPNQ
-449 KAPPLSNISGNIKL
+449 KAPPLSNISGNIQL
-463 AGTSADIGPL
+463 AGTSAEVGPL

-499 LNAASVRLAD
+499 LNAAAVRLAD

-534 TGPTVDSDITS
+534 TGPTVDSEITS
-545 PSGNLAKVPYQNLK
+545 PSGNLANVPYQNLK
-559 VSLSLSGK
+559 LSLSLADK
-567 FARVTTLRLKAFS
+567 VARVTTLRLKAFS
-580 GDIVATGD
+580 GDIVATGT
-588 TRLEASAP
+588 TRLEAAAP
-596 MEASISFTNLDI
+596 MEASISFTNLDV

-623 RGTLGGRIKVSAK
+623 RGTLGGNIKVSGK

-652 LTITN
+652 LTLTN
-657 GKLVGINVG
+657 GKLIGVNVG
-666 GQALKKVQNLPAIGN
+666 GQALKKVENLPAIGN
-681 LVPDAVVKNHPE
+681 LVPDAVIRNHPE
-693 LFANP
+693 LFSNP
-698 DTDIQLASLTFVLA
+698 DTDIQLASLTFVLEGP
-712 DQRITSHDIKAQTVD
+712 RITSHDIKVQTVD

-749 LSAPFSKELI
+749 LSPQFSKELV
-759 EQKQEVAF
+759 EQKKEVAF

-799 TAANNAAKS
+799 RAGTHAMQA
-808 QGQKYLGKIFGKKGL
+808 QGQKYLGKVFGKKGL
-823 PGGLSKFLG
+823 PGGLNKFLG
-832 GGSGGN
+832 GDSGSGDGSG
-838 DGSGNGGGSGGSNG
+838 DGSGNNNG
-852 GGGNTNPPSNP
+852 GGNSKPPPNP

>member
-1 MRRVIVIAAAI
+1 MSAA
-12 VGAVV
+12 VLYQNCTKSCYSVLE
-17 IFAGAIFFYA
+17 
-27 ATNLNSI
+27 TNLNSI
-34 ISERRQA
+34 IAERRQT

-61 TLGWGI
+61 SLGWGI

-90 SNVYTRLQLIPLLA
+90 SNVYTRLQLMPLLA

-144 SQQGEGEGGGGANEE
+144 SGGGEAGKGGGGANEE

-165 GKAPSVLGSLLVQNF
+165 GRAPAALGSLLVQNF
-180 TINDGTLTFE
+180 SINDGTLTFQ
-190 TEGAPESAT
+190 TEGAAESSTVNA
-199 INVINLKLRDFVF
+199 INLKVRDFGF
-212 NAPFTVA
+212 NAPFTA
-219 VTFAAL
+219 DVTFAAL
-225 SDQQNFDLSATIGPL
+225 SDKKNFDLSATIGPL
-240 VSNGV
+240 INNGV
-245 LDIDAI
+245 IDIDAI
-251 PLTGNAKVGPI
+251 PLSGKAGVGPI
-262 LLTQLK
+262 LLTQLQ
-268 TIPMVAKAIPPKL
+268 TIPMIAKAIPPKL
-281 SVSGPVSFDAVA
+281 SISGPLSFEATAD
-293 EGTVQSIKFNLSS
+293 GTVHSIKFTATSDLS
-306 DMSANAIAFGD
+306 APAIAFGD
-317 AFNKPADVP
+317 TFNKPADSP
-326 LKISADGTKGERAQG
+326 LKISAEGSRTD
-341 AAILESGIG
+341 S
-350 DLVPVLTGWSLVA
+350 VVA
-363 VNLANVTL
+363 VTLANITL

-376 KATNIRVG
+376 KATNIKIG
-384 GGTNAAHIDTNNFD
+384 GGTTAAHVDTNNFD

-408 LGKYNPTGKTE
+408 LSKYNLAGKTE
-419 IHTGATLAH
+419 IHTGVTLVQG
-428 EKASAD
+428 KASAD
-434 GTVALTGVGLSLPDQ
+434 GTVALAGVGLSIPDQ
-449 KAPPLSNISGNIKL
+449 KAPPLSNLSGNIKL
-463 AGTSADIGPL
+463 AGTSADVGPL

-499 LNAASVRLAD
+499 LNAAAVRLAD

-528 VSIGSM
+528 VSVGSM
-534 TGPTVDSDITS
+534 TGPTVDSEITS
-545 PSGNLAKVPYQNLK
+545 PSGNLANVPYQNLR
-559 VSLSLSGK
+559 LSLALANK
-567 FARVTTLRLKAFS
+567 VARITTLRLKAFA
-580 GDIVATGD
+580 GDIVATGT

-623 RGTLGGRIKVSAK
+623 RGTLGGNIKVSGK

-652 LTITN
+652 LTLTN
-657 GKLVGINVG
+657 GKLIGVNIG

-681 LVPDAVVKNHPE
+681 LVPEAVIKNHPE
-693 LFANP
+693 LFSNP
-698 DTDIQLASLTFVLA
+698 DTDIQLASLTFVLEGP
-712 DQRITSHDIKAQTVD
+712 RITSHDIKVQTVD

-749 LSAPFSKELI
+749 LSPQFSKELV
-759 EQKQEVAF
+759 EQKKEVAF

-799 TAANNAAKS
+799 RAGTHAMQA
-808 QGQKYLGKIFGKKGL
+808 QGQKYLGKVFGKKGL
-823 PGGLSKFLG
+823 PGGLNKFLG
-832 GGSGGN
+832 GDSGGGDGSGGSGS
-838 DGSGNGGGSGGSNG
+838 GSGNGGAPAG
-852 GGGNTNPPSNP
+852 GGGSKPPPNP

>member
-1 MRRVIVIAAAI
+1 MRRVIVVAAAI

-17 IFAGAIFFYA
+17 IFAGAIVFYA

-34 ISERRQA
+34 IAERRQS

-47 IALGRQ
+47 TALGRQ
-53 VHADDIKV
+53 IHADDIKV
-61 TLGWGI
+61 SLGWGI
-67 LADVTGVQ
+67 MADVTGVQ
-75 VADDPDISKKPFIEA
+75 VADDPDISTKPFIEA
-90 SNVYTRLQLIPLLA
+90 SNVYTRLQLLPLLA

-144 SQQGEGEGGGGANEE
+144 SSGEGEGGKGGGDNEE
-159 SPMAEA
+159 SPMAQA
-165 GKAPSVLGSLLVQNF
+165 GRAPAALGSLLVQNF
-180 TINDGTLTFE
+180 SINGGTLIFQ
-190 TEGAPESAT
+190 TEGAPESSTVNA
-199 INVINLKLRDFVF
+199 IDLKVRDFGF

-240 VSNGV
+240 INNAVIDV
-245 LDIDAI
+245 DAI
-251 PLTGNAKVGPI
+251 PLSGKAKVGPI
-262 LLTQLK
+262 LLTQLE

-281 SVSGPVSFDAVA
+281 SVSGPVTFEATAD
-293 EGTVQSIKFNLSS
+293 GNIQSIKFNISS
-306 DMSANAIAFGD
+306 DLSTPAIAFGD
-317 AFNKPADVP
+317 SFNKPADTP
-326 LKISADGTKGERAQG
+326 LKISAEGSQG
-341 AAILESGIG
+341 GSG
-350 DLVPVLTGWSLVA
+350 VA
-363 VNLANVTL
+363 VTLANVTL

-376 KATNIRVG
+376 KATDIKIG
-384 GGTNAAHIDTNNFD
+384 GGTSEAHVDTNNFD
-398 IASLAKMIPA
+398 LAAIANMIPA
-408 LGKYNPTGKTE
+408 LGKYNLTGKTE
-419 IHTGATLAH
+419 IHTAATLVNG
-428 EKASAD
+428 KASAD
-434 GTVALTGVGLSLPDQ
+434 GTVALAGVGLSIPDQ
-449 KAPPLSNISGNIKL
+449 KAPPLSNVSGNIKL
-463 AGTSADIGPL
+463 TGTSADVGPL

-499 LNAASVRLAD
+499 LNAAAVRLAD

-534 TGPTVDSDITS
+534 TGPTVDSEITS
-545 PSGNLAKVPYQNLK
+545 PSGNLANVPYQNLRL
-559 VSLSLSGK
+559 SLSLADK
-567 FARVTTLRLKAFS
+567 LARVTTLRVKAFS
-580 GDIVATGD
+580 GDIVATGN

-596 MEASISFTNLDI
+596 MEASISFTNLDL

-623 RGTLGGRIKVSAK
+623 RGTLGGKIKVSGK

-642 MKPTLRGNGN
+642 MKPTFKGNGN
-652 LTITN
+652 LTLTN
-657 GKLVGINVG
+657 GKLVGVNIG
-666 GQALKKVQNLPAIGN
+666 GQALKKVQHLPAIGN

-693 LFANP
+693 LFSNP
-698 DTDIQLASLTFVLA
+698 DTDIQLASLTFVL
-712 DQRITSHDIKAQTVD
+712 DGPRITSHDVKAQTVD

-738 DKNIDLAARIV
+738 DKNIDLAAEIV
-749 LSAPFSKELI
+749 LSPQFSKELV
-759 EQKQEVAF
+759 EQKKEVAF

-799 TAANNAAKS
+799 LATNNAAQS
-808 QGQKYLGKIFGKKGL
+808 QGQKYLGKIFGKKGI
-823 PGGLSKFLG
+823 PKGLSKFLG
-832 GGSGGN
+832 GDSSGT
-838 DGSGNGGGSGGSNG
+838 DGSGNGSGNSNG
-852 GGGNTNPPSNP
+852 GGNSNPPPNP

>member
-1 MRRVIVIAAAI
+1 MRRVMVVAAAI

-17 IFAGAIFFYA
+17 IFAGAILFYA

-34 ISERRQA
+34 IAERRQT

-47 IALGRQ
+47 TALGRQ

-61 TLGWGI
+61 SLGWGI

-90 SNVYTRLQLIPLLA
+90 SNVYTRLQLMPLLA

-144 SQQGEGEGGGGANEE
+144 SGGGEGGKGGGGANEE

-165 GKAPSVLGSLLVQNF
+165 GRAPAALGSLLVQNF
-180 TINDGTLTFE
+180 SINDGTLTFQ
-190 TEGAPESAT
+190 TEGAAESSTVNA
-199 INVINLKLRDFVF
+199 INLKVRDFGF
-212 NAPFTVA
+212 NAPFTA
-219 VTFAAL
+219 DVTFAAL
-225 SDQQNFDLSATIGPL
+225 SDQKNFDLSATIGPL
-240 VSNGV
+240 INNGV
-245 LDIDAI
+245 IDIDAI
-251 PLTGNAKVGPI
+251 PLSGKASVGPI
-262 LLTQLK
+262 LLTQLQ
-268 TIPMVAKAIPPKL
+268 TIPMIAKAIPPKL
-281 SVSGPVSFDAVA
+281 SISGPVSFDATA
-293 EGTVQSIKFNLSS
+293 DGTVQSIKFTATSDLS
-306 DMSANAIAFGD
+306 APAIAFGD
-317 AFNKPADVP
+317 TFNKPADSP
-326 LKISADGTKGERAQG
+326 LKISAEGSRTD
-341 AAILESGIG
+341 S
-350 DLVPVLTGWSLVA
+350 VVA
-363 VNLANVTL
+363 VTLANITL

-376 KATNIRVG
+376 KATNIKIG
-384 GGTNAAHIDTNNFD
+384 GGTTAAHVDTNNFD

-408 LGKYNPTGKTE
+408 LSKYNLAGKTE
-419 IHTGATLAH
+419 IHTGVTLVH
-428 EKASAD
+428 GKASAD
-434 GTVALTGVGLSLPDQ
+434 GTVALAGVGLSIPDQ

-463 AGTSADIGPL
+463 AGTSADVGPV

-499 LNAASVRLAD
+499 LNAAAVRLAD

-528 VSIGSM
+528 VSVGSM
-534 TGPTVDSDITS
+534 TGPTVDSEITS
-545 PSGNLAKVPYQNLK
+545 PSGNLANVPYQNLR
-559 VSLSLSGK
+559 LSLALANK
-567 FARVTTLRLKAFS
+567 VARVTTLRLKAFA
-580 GDIVATGD
+580 GDIVATGT

-623 RGTLGGRIKVSAK
+623 RGTLGGNIKVSGK

-652 LTITN
+652 LTLTN
-657 GKLVGINVG
+657 GKLIGVNIG

-681 LVPDAVVKNHPE
+681 LVPEAVIKNHPE
-693 LFANP
+693 LFSNP
-698 DTDIQLASLTFVLA
+698 DTDIQLASLTFVLEGP
-712 DQRITSHDIKAQTVD
+712 RITSHDIKVQTVD

-749 LSAPFSKELI
+749 LSPQFSKELV
-759 EQKQEVAF
+759 EQKKEVAF

-799 TAANNAAKS
+799 RAGTHAMQA
-808 QGQKYLGKIFGKKGL
+808 QGQKYLGKVFGKKGL
-823 PGGLSKFLG
+823 PGGLNKFLG
-832 GGSGGN
+832 GDSGGGDGSG
-838 DGSGNGGGSGGSNG
+838 DGSGNNNG
-852 GGGNTNPPSNP
+852 GGNSKPPPNP

>member
-1 MRRVIVIAAAI
+1 MRRVMVVAAAI

-17 IFAGAIFFYA
+17 IFAGAILFYA

-34 ISERRQA
+34 IAERRQT

-47 IALGRQ
+47 TALGRQ

-61 TLGWGI
+61 SLGWGI

-90 SNVYTRLQLIPLLA
+90 SNVYTRLQLMPLLA

-144 SQQGEGEGGGGANEE
+144 SGGGEAGKGGGGANEE

-165 GKAPSVLGSLLVQNF
+165 GRAPAALGSLLVQNF
-180 TINDGTLTFE
+180 SINDGTLTFQ
-190 TEGAPESAT
+190 TEGAAESSTVNA
-199 INVINLKLRDFVF
+199 INLKVRDFGF
-212 NAPFTVA
+212 NAPFTA
-219 VTFAAL
+219 DVTFAAL
-225 SDQQNFDLSATIGPL
+225 SDKKNFDLSATIGPL
-240 VSNGV
+240 INNGV
-245 LDIDAI
+245 IDIDAI
-251 PLTGNAKVGPI
+251 PLSGKAGVGPI
-262 LLTQLK
+262 LLTQLQ
-268 TIPMVAKAIPPKL
+268 TIPMIAKAIPPKL
-281 SVSGPVSFDAVA
+281 SISGPVSFDATA
-293 EGTVQSIKFNLSS
+293 DGTVHSIKFTATSDLS
-306 DMSANAIAFGD
+306 APAIAFGD
-317 AFNKPADVP
+317 TFNKPADSP
-326 LKISADGTKGERAQG
+326 LKISAEGSRTD
-341 AAILESGIG
+341 S
-350 DLVPVLTGWSLVA
+350 VVA
-363 VNLANVTL
+363 VTLANITL
-371 GDLEA
+371 GDLEG
-376 KATNIRVG
+376 KATNIKIG
-384 GGTNAAHIDTNNFD
+384 GGTTAAHVDTNNFD

-408 LGKYNPTGKTE
+408 LSKYNLAGKTE
-419 IHTGATLAH
+419 IHTGVTLVQG
-428 EKASAD
+428 KASAD
-434 GTVALTGVGLSLPDQ
+434 GTVALAGVGLSIPDQ

-463 AGTSADIGPL
+463 AGTSADVGPL

-499 LNAASVRLAD
+499 LNAATVRLAD

-528 VSIGSM
+528 VSVGSM
-534 TGPTVDSDITS
+534 TGPTVDSEITS
-545 PSGNLAKVPYQNLK
+545 PSGNLANVPYQNLR
-559 VSLSLSGK
+559 LSLALANK
-567 FARVTTLRLKAFS
+567 VARVTTLRLKAFA
-580 GDIVATGD
+580 GDIVATGT

-623 RGTLGGRIKVSAK
+623 RGTLGGNIKVSGK

-652 LTITN
+652 LTLTN
-657 GKLVGINVG
+657 GKLIGVNIG

-681 LVPDAVVKNHPE
+681 LVPEAVIKNHPE
-693 LFANP
+693 LFSNP
-698 DTDIQLASLTFVLA
+698 DTDIQLASLTFVLEGP
-712 DQRITSHDIKAQTVD
+712 RITSHDIKVQTVD

-749 LSAPFSKELI
+749 LSPQFSKELV
-759 EQKQEVAF
+759 EQKKEVAF

-799 TAANNAAKS
+799 RAGTHAMQA
-808 QGQKYLGKIFGKKGL
+808 QGQKYLGKVFGKKGL
-823 PGGLSKFLG
+823 PGGLNKFLG
-832 GGSGGN
+832 GDSGADDGSGGSGS
-838 DGSGNGGGSGGSNG
+838 GSGNGGAPAG
-852 GGGNTNPPSNP
+852 GGGSKPPPNP